1 VWEESA
7 FLPALM
13 VVNHFQAARIARRL
27 MDYARSRSGR
37 PGVAAADPAGPA
49 TFDAAFVR
57 LRERLEL
64 KRVAITHV
72 KDVALESLV
81 RAKAQIDVERDPL

>member
-1 VWEESA
+1 
-7 FLPALM
+7 
-13 VVNHFQAARIARRL
+13 
-27 MDYARSRSGR
+27 
-37 PGVAAADPAGPA
+37 VAAADPAGPA

>member
-1 VWEESA
+1 
-7 FLPALM
+7 M

-27 MDYARSRSGR
+27 MDYARSRSE
-37 PGVAAADPAGPA
+37 PAGVAVADPASPV
-49 TFDAAFVR
+49 TLDAAFVR

-72 KDVALESLV
+72 KDVALKSLL

>member
-1 VWEESA
+1 
-7 FLPALM
+7 M

-37 PGVAAADPAGPA
+37 SGVAAADPASPA
-49 TFDAAFVR
+49 TLDAAFVR

-64 KRVAITHV
+64 KRVATHV

>member
-1 VWEESA
+1 
-7 FLPALM
+7 
-13 VVNHFQAARIARRL
+13 

-37 PGVAAADPAGPA
+37 PGVAAADPASPA
-49 TFDAAFVR
+49 TLDAAFVR

-64 KRVAITHV
+64 KRVAITRV